1 MAIIL
6 GIVGL
11 ILIIFLIFRTVSLGS
26 KLEEAQNKLTQTQ
39 EYKEKY
45 EAMQL
50 EKMQL
55 EEKLDAIQNPNGSA
69 DEDGNDD
76 KNADSNSDNSTSG
89 NSSTSTGGGK
99 EYTIKE
105 KDTLW
110 TIAQS
115 QLGNGADYK
124 KILDANGM
132 KESDPLKPGTKIKIP
147 AAN

>member
-1 MAIIL
+1 
-6 GIVGL
+6 
-11 ILIIFLIFRTVSLGS
+11 
-26 KLEEAQNKLTQTQ
+26 
-39 EYKEKY
+39 
-45 EAMQL
+45 MQL

-89 NSSTSTGGGK
+89 NNSTSAGAGK
-99 EYTIKE
+99 DYTVQDG
-105 KDTLW
+105 DTAW
-110 TIAQS
+110 TLAQKF
-115 QLGNGADYK
+115 LGNGADYK

-132 KESDPLKPGTKIKIP
+132 KESDTLKPGTKIKIP